1 METLM
6 REIGGV
12 GRSVRAGRMVMR
24 AKWSPEEMEIE
35 LILGSAI
42 GEYAHRLVYRS
53 DVFSERAGEK
63 RDANRSSEL

>member
-1 METLM
+1 M

-24 AKWSPEEMEIE
+24 AKWSPEEMEIG
-35 LILGSAI
+35 LTLGSAI
-42 GEYAHRLVYRS
+42 GDYRHWLAYRS

-63 RDANRSSEL
+63 QDTSRSAEL